1 MQTLRNFLF
10 SSSPLLGAL
19 VGWWIGRS
27 YNAFTEVV
35 DIAFGFGVGCLVSIL
50 MIVLSV
56 RARFKSDVSL
66 TRNALHKDTTRQ
78 SDSK

>member
-10 SSSPLLGAL
+10 YSSPLLGAV

-27 YNAFTEVV
+27 YNAFTEIV
-35 DIAFGFGVGCLVSIL
+35 DIAFGFGVGCAISIL

-56 RARFKSDVSL
+56 RARFRSDVTL
-66 TRNALHKDTTRQ
+66 TRTALHKDTPKP
-78 SDSK
+78 SDSQ